1 MGRTGPPT
9 TLVICCSLPTGMPS
23 AAADACL
30 ESCLESGRRSAVPLT
45 WIASIDRLP
54 LVVRHSGVGA
64 QRSAVALEIPATLS
78 RQELR
83 QLLARAAVEA
93 PGIDAAAVRGPLSP
107 EHRRLLVDGGIRVV
121 CRERFD
127 DVARGS
133 RRPAP
138 SGWPCRNTLWGL
150 WEVTESTA
158 LPPSLASRL
167 LAWGSHRGPLPGT
180 LAVLDVGG
188 QGPFPDPATI
198 RGRIEQW
205 WNWAERQ
212 NRPGQAVFATLADLP
227 ALITGA
233 GRLPVGGSVFKVA

>member
-1 MGRTGPPT
+1 MSRTGLPT
-9 TLVICCSLPTGMPS
+9 TLVICCPLPTGMPS
-23 AAADACL
+23 AAAEACL
-30 ESCLESGRRSAVPLT
+30 EYGRRSVVPLT
-45 WIASIDRLP
+45 WVTSIDRLP
-54 LVVRHSGVGA
+54 LVAGHPGVHA
-64 QRSAVALEIPATLS
+64 SRSTVALEIPTAVS

-83 QLLARAAVEA
+83 QLLTRAATEA
-93 PGIDAAAVRGPLSP
+93 PGIDVAAVRGPLSP
-107 EHRRLLVDGGIRVV
+107 EHRRLLVDGGIRVA

-127 DVARGS
+127 DVGHGS

-150 WEVTESTA
+150 WEVTQSTA
-158 LPPSLASRL
+158 MPPGMAGRL

-212 NRPGQAVFATLADLP
+212 NGPGQATFATLADLP
-227 ALITGA
+227 VLITGA
-233 GRLPVGGSVFKVA
+233 GRLPVGGSVLKVA

>member
-1 MGRTGPPT
+1 MSQLALPT
-9 TLVICCSLPTGMPS
+9 TLVICCRLPTGMPS

-30 ESCLESGRRSAVPLT
+30 EYGRRSAVPLT
-45 WIASIDRLP
+45 WITSVDRLP
-54 LVVRHSGVGA
+54 LVAEH
-64 QRSAVALEIPATLS
+64 SAVHAPQSALALEIPSTVS

-83 QLLARAAVEA
+83 QLLERAAAEA
-93 PGIDAAAVRGPLSP
+93 PGIYTAAVRGPLLP
-107 EHRRLLVDGGIRVV
+107 EHRRLLVDGGIRVA

-150 WEVTESTA
+150 WEVTESKA
-158 LPPSLASRL
+158 IPPGMAGRL
-167 LAWGSHRGPLPGT
+167 LAWGSDQALSPGT

-188 QGPFPDPATI
+188 QGPFPDPLTI

-212 NRPGQAVFATLADLP
+212 NRPDRPGQARFATLADLP
-227 ALITGA
+227 ALITGVD
-233 GRLPVGGSVFKVA
+233 RLPVGGSVFKAA